1 MDVVNMLLIKALE
14 FGATYPKINA
24 VLVVLGGIVF
34 FATVL
39 KPIVLAVVNFT
50 KTEKDNI
57 VVEKIYGIID
67 GTAIDFKPFVNLF
80 KKKYPKFEI
89 LDKENGAQSKI

>member
-1 MDVVNMLLIKALE
+1 MDVVNMIFMKALE

-24 VLVVLGGIVF
+24 ALVVLGGLVF

-39 KPIVLAVVNFT
+39 KPVVYVVVNWT

-57 VVEKIYGIID
+57 VADKIYGVIE
-67 GTAIDFKPFVNLF
+67 GTAIDFKPFIELF
-80 KKKYPKFEI
+80 KKKYPNFEI
-89 LDKENGAQSKI
+89 FDKEDDK

>member
-1 MDVVNMLLIKALE
+1 MLLMKALE
-14 FGATYPKINA
+14 FGAAYPKINTA
-24 VLVVLGGIVF
+24 LVILGGLVF

-39 KPIVLAVVNFT
+39 KPVVYVVVNWT

-57 VVEKIYGIID
+57 VADKIYGVIE
-67 GTAIDFKPFVNLF
+67 GTAIDFKPFIELF

-89 LDKENGAQSKI
+89 LDRGK

>member
-1 MDVVNMLLIKALE
+1 MILMKALE

-24 VLVVLGGIVF
+24 ALVVLGGLVF

-39 KPIVLAVVNFT
+39 KPVVYVVVNWT

-57 VVEKIYGIID
+57 VADKIYGVIE
-67 GTAIDFKPFVNLF
+67 GTAIDFKPFIELF

-89 LDKENGAQSKI
+89 LDRGK

>member
-1 MDVVNMLLIKALE
+1 MEIVNVILMKALE

-24 VLVVLGGIVF
+24 ALVVLGGIVF
-34 FATVL
+34 LATVF
-39 KPIVLAVVNFT
+39 KPFVYAIVNLT

-57 VVEKIYGIID
+57 IADKLYGLIE
-67 GTAIDFKPFVNLF
+67 GTAIDFAPFVNLF

-89 LDKENGAQSKI
+89 LDKENGGH

>member
-1 MDVVNMLLIKALE
+1 MILMKALE

-24 VLVVLGGIVF
+24 ALVVLGGLVF

-39 KPIVLAVVNFT
+39 KPVVYVVVNWT

-57 VVEKIYGIID
+57 VADKIYGVIE
-67 GTAIDFKPFVNLF
+67 GTAIDFKPFIELF

-89 LDKENGAQSKI
+89 LDKEDDK

>member
-1 MDVVNMLLIKALE
+1 MLLMKALE
-14 FGATYPKINA
+14 FGAAYPKINTA
-24 VLVVLGGIVF
+24 LVILGGLVF

-39 KPIVLAVVNFT
+39 KPVVYVVVNWT

-57 VVEKIYGIID
+57 IADKMYGIIE
-67 GTAIDFKPFVNLF
+67 GTAIDFKPFVDLF

-89 LDKENGAQSKI
+89 LDRGK

>member
-1 MDVVNMLLIKALE
+1 MDVVNMILMKALE

-24 VLVVLGGIVF
+24 ALVVLGGLVF

-39 KPIVLAVVNFT
+39 KPVVYVVVNWT

-57 VVEKIYGIID
+57 IADKIYGVID
-67 GTAIDFKPFVNLF
+67 GTAIDFKPFIELF

-89 LDKENGAQSKI
+89 LDRGK